1 MEQMR
6 NDDGQQTR
14 PRRKPR
20 TQMEIFKEAYLPVII
35 AGAALL
41 MILVFVI
48 GSIVRGVQQR
58 KYDQQISLASS
69 IAAAEEKA
77 RLDAEAQQL
86 LITAAAYAEQY
97 DYDAAIAALE
107 SFSGNMADYEEIAN
121 NHAKYT
127 ADKDAL
133 VLWDDPG
140 KVLNLSFQLLIADPE
155 RAFSDATYGTAYNR
169 NFVTTDEFL
178 NILNQL
184 YDNNYVLVKMADLTD
199 GTTPKELYLP
209 SGKKPLIITQTNV
222 NYNTY
227 MVDSDGD
234 KLPDAGGAGFASKLV
249 IDANGNL
256 ACELVNSVGETVTD
270 AYDLVPIL
278 NSFIET
284 HPGFSYKG
292 AKAILAVTGYDGL
305 FGYRTN
311 PEAKEFFGEDYYQE
325 QVDGAMEIAQ
335 ALRDDGYELACYT
348 YDNIPYGNRTAD
360 QIRADLDR
368 WESEVSPLLGDTN
381 ILVFAQTSD
390 ISDSTAAY
398 SGDKYSLLRSYG
410 FTHYLGFCTEGTT
423 WFTALNDHVR
433 QGRILVTGSNMA
445 HHDDWF
451 TGIFDPISVLDGTRG
466 TVPQ

>member
-1 MEQMR
+1 ME
-6 NDDGQQTR
+6 
-14 PRRKPR
+14 
-20 TQMEIFKEAYLPVII
+20 
-35 AGAALL
+35 
-41 MILVFVI
+41 
-48 GSIVRGVQQR
+48 
-58 KYDQQISLASS
+58 
-69 IAAAEEKA
+69 
-77 RLDAEAQQL
+77 
-86 LITAAAYAEQY
+86 
-97 DYDAAIAALE
+97 
-107 SFSGNMADYEEIAN
+107 DYEEIAN
-121 NHAKYT
+121 SHAKYT
-127 ADKDAL
+127 ADKDTL

-178 NILNQL
+178 DILYQL

-256 ACELVNSVGETVTD
+256 ACELVNSIGETVTD

-325 QVDGAMEIAQ
+325 QIDGAMEIAQ